1 MVALREEASESRR
14 RDKAASRAEQDIDIL
29 YADAGT
35 ILGKTI
41 NSRVEGVRHHDIGNA
56 QAWYYPEDKVL
67 VLWECFLHDFTPVWS
82 KNSCGFARVVFQ
94 ESPEPFMTPHRA
106 FTCCVLA
113 DRRKEQ
119 DIVLALMIAL
129 VMIVLHIV
137 RQCMAKRRFPK

>member
-1 MVALREEASESRR
+1 MALREEASESRR

-94 ESPEPFMTPHRA
+94 ESPEPFTTLNG
-106 FTCCVLA
+106 TCTLWVLA
-113 DRRKEQ
+113 DHRREER
-119 DIVLALMIAL
+119 VALALMIPL
-129 VMIVLHIV
+129 VMKMLHVL
-137 RQCMAKRRFPK
+137 R